1 MPHIVIRLSRIM
13 SGFALFVLLGPAL
26 GACAKTEIV
35 QTAQNRAV
43 ISTSAAPV
51 CGTEGA
57 LRVAQQMAAV
67 ATLRQGFDRF
77 LLGGVGS
84 HSDVRVSHVP
94 GNYSYTTGTLN
105 RTGNYGSFNAQTYRP
120 TTTVVTG
127 RNRAQMEVLML
138 RPRDPRFHEGLDAR
152 RVLGPKWRDK
162 VVNGID
168 RC

>member
-1 MPHIVIRLSRIM
+1 MSCAAALLNRINH
-13 SGFALFVLLGPAL
+13 ALFLFLVLAL
-26 GACAKTEIV
+26 SACAKTEIV

-43 ISTSAAPV
+43 ISTSAARL

-77 LLGGVGS
+77 LLAGVES
-84 HSDVRVSHVP
+84 HSDVHVSRVP
-94 GNYSYTTGTLN
+94 GNYSYTTGTVN
-105 RTGNYGSFNAQTYRP
+105 RGYFSAQTYRP

-127 RNRAQMEVLML
+127 KNRAQMEVFML
-138 RPRDPRFHEGLDAR
+138 HPRDPRFHDGLDAR
-152 RVLGPKWRDK
+152 RVLGPKWRNK
-162 VVNGID
+162 VINGID